1 MMETAADSGVVLWLR
16 ALRAPSLTAGA
27 MPALVSAAVAAG
39 EGLTFSAAHVALV
52 FFGLVVLQSGV
63 NLVNDLFDDESGLDK
78 DPEFADMAFPLG
90 SRVLQEGLISRGT
103 MKRAAIACFALG
115 AAMGVGL
122 DFVHEG
128 HVVLWLGL
136 LGVTLGYSYTAPPL
150 KIAYRG
156 FGEPITFSL
165 FGPVAGCVAY
175 YVYTGAFSNAAAVA
189 SCVLGFWS
197 MTILFL
203 HHFPQRAADAKH
215 GKKTPIVRLGHRGA
229 GRLVPWILAA
239 PYVLLGAAVFAEVL
253 PAAVL
258 AVLLTLPISF
268 KIGRTAWTQPEHE
281 RAMAGT
287 AMMTL
292 GLHFLGSALLVGG
305 LLLGEFPLAG

>member
-1 MMETAADSGVVLWLR
+1 MWLR

-39 EGLTFSAAHVALV
+39 QGLEISPAYVALV
-52 FFGLVVLQSGV
+52 FLGLIALQSGV

-90 SRVLQEGLISRGT
+90 SRVLQEGLISRAT
-103 MKRAAIACFALG
+103 MKRAAIGCFALG
-115 AAMGVGL
+115 AVVGVGL

-128 HVVLWLGL
+128 HVVLWIGL
-136 LGVTLGYSYTAPPL
+136 LGVALGYSYTAPPL

-165 FGPVAGCVAY
+165 FGPVAGCGAY
-175 YVYTGAFSNAAAVA
+175 YVYTGEFSEAAAVV

-215 GKKTPIVRLGHRGA
+215 GKQTPIVRLGHRGA
-229 GRLVPWILAA
+229 GRVVPWILAA
-239 PYVLLGAAVFAEVL
+239 PYLLLGTAVFAGAL
-253 PAAVL
+253 PVATL
-258 AVLLTLPISF
+258 AVGLTLPIAF
-268 KIGRTAWTQPEHE
+268 KIGHTAWTRPEHE
-281 RAMAGT
+281 RVMAGT

-292 GLHFLGSALLVGG
+292 GLHFLGSVLLVAG
-305 LLLGEFPLAG
+305 LLFGEFPVSA